1 ARPWLFKNYLERQR
15 LQGVQL
21 LQLSDVEDV
30 AFQAD
35 PFVWVA
41 GQQPGVHLFADEP
54 SLTVGGD
61 GKTAKLV
68 ELCYGSQVLQQ
79 LSGKPLLPPGFVIGT
94 FSEVRQYMSLLVD
107 EMAAHPSCHK
117 KGVSGAI
124 NNFVAH
130 GTHPGIQI
138 HTYENR
144 RGPVWTGANVPRSNV
159 LADADNDLINEDGYK
174 YAVLHQ
180 YDQHEELWKNLLKRF
195 LKSRQ
200 QWNLVTCGA
209 MTFRTSQ
216 PILRRNAASP
226 ASKTQAAGP
235 SSFPPVGGIAG

>member
-1 ARPWLFKNYLERQR
+1 GRRRQNCETRGVVLR
-15 LQGVQL
+15 LAGVTATLWEAFAASGLRALGKCRL
-21 LQLSDVEDV
+21 LL
-30 AFQAD
+30 
-35 PFVWVA
+35 
-41 GQQPGVHLFADEP
+41 
-54 SLTVGGD
+54 
-61 GKTAKLV
+61 
-68 ELCYGSQVLQQ
+68 
-79 LSGKPLLPPGFVIGT
+79 IGT

-200 QWNLVTCGA
+200 QKLAVLDCSSFQMESGDLRGYDLSHLPADSEKECCVACLEDTGCGA
-209 MTFRTSQ
+209 FIFS
-216 PILRRNAASP
+216 
-226 ASKTQAAGP
+226 AGR
-235 SSFPPVGGIAG
+235 